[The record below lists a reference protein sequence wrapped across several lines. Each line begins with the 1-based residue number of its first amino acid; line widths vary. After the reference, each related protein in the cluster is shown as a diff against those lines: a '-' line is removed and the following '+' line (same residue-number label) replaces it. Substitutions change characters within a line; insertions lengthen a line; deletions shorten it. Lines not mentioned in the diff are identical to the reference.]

1 MAGKDRQNGADR
13 AMAEALS
20 RVLDRQRDLYRE
32 LDALSERQRS
42 LIEGGQTDE
51 LLSLLAERGE
61 VVGALEKAAAEMGPL
76 QAALDAV
83 LADGPDLDES
93 TRSGLR
99 AQVVV
104 VRDLAAQVATRD
116 AEDQKR
122 LLEQREA
129 LSGRMRQTTNGR
141 GAINAYGKGLD
152 TARGPRFQDR
162 SV

>member
-20 RVLDRQRDLYRE
+20 RVLDRQCDLYRE

-42 LIEGGQTDE
+42 LIEAGQTDE

-61 VVGALEKAAAEMGPL
+61 VVGALEQAAAEMGPL

-129 LSGRMRQTTNGR
+129 LSGRMRQTANGR
-141 GAINAYGKGLD
+141 GAISAYGKGLGEE
-152 TARGPRFQDR
+152 RGPRFQDR